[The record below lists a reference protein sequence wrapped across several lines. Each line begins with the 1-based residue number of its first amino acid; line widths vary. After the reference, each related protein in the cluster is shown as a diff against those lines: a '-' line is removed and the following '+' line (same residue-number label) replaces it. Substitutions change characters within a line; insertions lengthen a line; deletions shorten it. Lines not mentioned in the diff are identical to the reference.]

1 MYPKIKK
8 YKQQNLFNNKLTM
21 PEKGRYFHVASV
33 LMLANWGRNYGVKNV
48 SMCSKDGGLTFKV
61 FVEFQN
67 GRKWHSRCIPNRG
80 KNDTALAL
88 YRYLF
93 ALSEASVWP
102 LINVGN
108 YVNYQ
113 RILQDRFRRLKKLLK
128 KSDIH

>member
-48 SMCSKDGGLTFKV
+48 SMRSKDGGLTFKV

-67 GRKWHSRCIPNRG
+67 GCKWHSRCIPNRG